1 MIIQMPS
8 LNDRVLRVLE
18 DVEYRNMRTKSDR
31 EAIFRLRYEAYVRE
45 GAIAENSE
53 RMFYD
58 KDDNAPNVTLVG
70 VYICG
75 KLAGSIRLH
84 DTCSDEKYL
93 PSTSVFPEFL
103 EPEISAGR
111 KIIDPTRFVADY
123 EMSRKFP
130 ELPYI
135 TLRVPWMSMEHFD
148 AELML
153 AAVRSE
159 HQAFYRRL
167 WGNEPICAPR
177 PYPKLS
183 KPICLTALR
192 YRDAKQNVLDRL
204 PFFASTN
211 HEREMLFGRNDDLR
225 SLPASHLVYRPSGNS
240 SSEDTCLV
248 KVRG

>member
-1 MIIQMPS
+1 MIIQLPS

-18 DVEYRNMRTKSDR
+18 DVEYRNMRKESDR
-31 EAIFRLRYEAYVRE
+31 NAVFRLRYEAYLRE
-45 GAIAENSE
+45 GAISENSE
-53 RMFYD
+53 GMFYD

-70 VYICG
+70 VYISG

-84 DTCSDEKYL
+84 HTCSGENYL
-93 PSTSVFPEFL
+93 PTTSVFPEFL

-135 TLRVPWMSMEHFD
+135 TLRVPWMSMEYFD

-167 WGNEPICAPR
+167 WGNEPICAAR

-192 YRDAKQNVLDRL
+192 YRLAKETVLNRM
-204 PFFASTN
+204 PFFASTSD
-211 HEREMLFGRNDDLR
+211 ERGMLFGPNADLGSSLASDRVNR
-225 SLPASHLVYRPSGNS
+225 SSGNL
-240 SSEDTCLV
+240 SSEHACLA

>member
-18 DVEYRNMRTKSDR
+18 DVEYKNMHNESDR
-31 EAIFRLRYEAYVRE
+31 NSVFRLRYNAYLRE
-45 GAIAENSE
+45 GAIPENSE

-58 KDDNAPNVTLVG
+58 KDDNLSNVTLVG
-70 VYICG
+70 IYIYG
-75 KLAGSIRLH
+75 DLAGSIRLH
-84 DTCSDEKYL
+84 NTCSDEKYL

-103 EPEISAGR
+103 QPEISSGR
-111 KIIDPTRFVADY
+111 KIVDPTRFVADF

-135 TLRVPWMSMEHFD
+135 TLRVPWMSMEYFD

-177 PYPKLS
+177 PYPNLS

-192 YRDAKQNVLDRL
+192 YRLAKETVLTRM
-204 PFFASTN
+204 PFFASTSD
-211 HEREMLFGRNDDLR
+211 EREMLFGPNADLGSSLALDRVNR
-225 SLPASHLVYRPSGNS
+225 SSGNL
-240 SSEDTCLV
+240 SSEHACLA